1 MIIVAE
7 CYTGINYKGVTL
19 AHLSKRYQ
27 DMVEQVPGTDHWQI
41 ENGENEF
48 YEEVNDAVEQTT
60 INDRAV
66 NFFIEVTEQT
76 ELGVLRGGGYGKIS
90 RRVLR
95 SLYKAFKEESYY
107 EKSMFLTETILSAN
121 FQIIKILPYSP
132 N

>member
-1 MIIVAE
+1 
-7 CYTGINYKGVTL
+7 VTL

-66 NFFIEVTEQT
+66 NFFFEFTEQN
-76 ELGVLRGGGYGKIS
+76 ELGVL
-90 RRVLR
+90 
-95 SLYKAFKEESYY
+95 
-107 EKSMFLTETILSAN
+107 
-121 FQIIKILPYSP
+121 
-132 N
+132 